1 MKSLRNIFIIIA
13 AIAVGFST
21 ANAQRSKT
29 TNTEIKTK
37 LLQNIV
43 NAKNGDVILNVK
55 VNPPKEIIQKTKDI
69 PASLLVM
76 LLYVDSKMDFD
87 KYNKIMAK
95 TAGTNQ
101 VRSVDDILEATDKYL
116 SSNNMQLK
124 PIKFSANN
132 ARLKLDQGLPLFI
145 SLYSSGDYDKIAN
158 REKSRIAASD
168 VATWKKSLGKL
179 QLKSININKSRII
192 FALMQGYN
200 KQTGEFLIVFNGKKH
215 WFTESE
221 LKKAASNCHE
231 LRI

>member
-1 MKSLRNIFIIIA
+1 MKALRNIFIIIA

-29 TNTEIKTK
+29 TNAEIKTK

-168 VATWKKSLGKL
+168 VAAWKKSLGKL

-221 LKKAASNCHE
+221 LKKAVSNCHE

>member
-1 MKSLRNIFIIIA
+1 MKALRNIFIIIA

-29 TNTEIKTK
+29 TNAEIKTK

-55 VNPPKEIIQKTKDI
+55 VNPPKEILEKTKDI

-76 LLYVDSKMDFD
+76 LLYVDSKMNFD

-168 VATWKKSLGKL
+168 VAAWKKSLGKL
-179 QLKSININKSRII
+179 QLKSINRNKSRII

-200 KQTGEFLIVFNGKKH
+200 KQKGEFLIVFNGKKH

-221 LKKAASNCHE
+221 LKKVISNCHE